1 MGIITGDDA
10 FAADLGASL
19 EALGVAVRRIALE
32 NTARTRCQ
40 LAVLDLDTDARG
52 LEAVSAAVRAGS
64 PHARLVAVGTEPDRT
79 VLLRLLRSGA
89 FDCIERPI
97 ATDALAEQLHNLYER
112 SQFGRMSGE
121 VTRRLKTRESAANLE
136 ALHGEVVRSNEE
148 LQIVNRRLQKVVS
161 QIKTLYHMGR
171 DLADNENWSDALD
184 RFLMALVNF
193 MEADGAALL
202 LFSFEESCLQP
213 RSMYQIDGDAL
224 DDACQRILSGWKAH
238 PRSREIHPLAS
249 YEEERPASCLERTGE
264 WRYTLIPL
272 RHRSQPFGYLLLD
285 KSYRD
290 GFDFKGDFDF
300 LNTLQTMFAEEIANA
315 SYISELRQLGRF
327 NNKVLDNIR
336 SGVVTTDASGQVR
349 YANVWA
355 EEMCPHLR
363 ALGRRGSEPVRFD
376 SLFESHQFAEGM
388 FTSMMDSGHD
398 SHVLE
403 VQCRAG
409 EKEVFPARLRT
420 TKMFDDNLNGTV
432 LVAIFED
439 LTEQKRMESE
449 IRRND
454 RLRVLGQ
461 LSAGVAHEIR
471 NPLTG
476 IANCAEVLGSK
487 LGEDPDRQK
496 YVRAMLDEIHRLDGI
511 IRNLLTF
518 ARPPR
523 PQLGRCDVGGVVERV
538 AMLLGDQAAERN
550 VRLEVGVRESGLVCR
565 ADGAQLTQVLMNL
578 VLNAIQACEPGGEVR
593 VGTKSAPATEP
604 AGAADVARIDVI
616 DDGPGVP
623 SEVRESLFEPF
634 VTTKTRGTGLG
645 LAISQ
650 QIIEDH
656 EGSISC
662 DFLERGTRFSIELP
676 RLSSNRTA
684 PGAASAGA
692 TTND

>member
-1 MGIITGDDA
+1 MGVITGNDA
-10 FAADLGASL
+10 FAAGLGASL
-19 EALGVAVRRIALE
+19 EALGVVVRRVALE
-32 NTARTRCQ
+32 STARTRCQ
-40 LAVLDLDTDARG
+40 LAVLDLDTHAPD
-52 LEAVSAAVRAGS
+52 LEAASAAVRAGS
-64 PHARLVAVGTEPDRT
+64 PHARLVAIATDPDRT
-79 VLLRLLRSGA
+79 LLLRLLRSGA

-97 ATDALAEQLHNLYER
+97 EMGALAEQLHNLYER
-112 SQFGRMSGE
+112 SQFGRISGD

-136 ALHGEVVRSNEE
+136 ALHREVVRSNEE

-171 DLADNENWSDALD
+171 DLSDNENWSDALD
-184 RFLMALVNF
+184 RFLMALVSF

-202 LFSFEESCLQP
+202 LFSFEESRLQP
-213 RSMYQIDGDAL
+213 RSVYQIDADTLEG
-224 DDACQRILSGWKAH
+224 ACDRILTGWRAH

-249 YEEERPASCLERTGE
+249 YGEDRPASCLERTTG
-264 WRYTLIPL
+264 WHQTLIPL

-285 KSYRD
+285 KTYRD

-336 SGVVTTDASGQVR
+336 SGVVTTDAGGRVR

-355 EEMCPHLR
+355 QEMCPHLR
-363 ALGRRGSEPVRFD
+363 ALERRGSEPVLFD
-376 SLFESHQFAEGM
+376 SLFESRQFAEGM
-388 FTSMMDSGHD
+388 FTPMMSSKHD

-403 VQCRAG
+403 VSCRAG

-476 IANCAEVLGSK
+476 IANCAEVLGTK
-487 LGEDPDRQK
+487 LGDDPDRQQ
-496 YVRAMLDEIHRLDGI
+496 YIRAMLDEIHRLDGI

-523 PQLGRCDVGGVVERV
+523 PHLGRCDVMNVVERV
-538 AMLLGDQAAERN
+538 AMLLADQAADRQ
-550 VRLEVGVRESGLVCR
+550 VRLEIGEHEDALECW
-565 ADGAQLTQVLMNL
+565 ADDGQLTQVLMNL
-578 VLNAIQACEPGGEVR
+578 VLNAIQACEPGGSVR
-593 VGTKSAPATEP
+593 VGAAAAP
-604 AGAADVARIDVI
+604 AGAAGVARIDVI
-616 DDGPGVP
+616 DNGPGVP
-623 SEVRESLFEPF
+623 AEVRESLFDPF
-634 VTTKTRGTGLG
+634 VTTKSRGTGLG

-650 QIIEDH
+650 QIIEEH
-656 EGSISC
+656 EGSITC

-676 RLSSNRTA
+676 RLTSNGPA
-684 PGAASAGA
+684 PGAGRAAG
-692 TTND
+692 TSNE